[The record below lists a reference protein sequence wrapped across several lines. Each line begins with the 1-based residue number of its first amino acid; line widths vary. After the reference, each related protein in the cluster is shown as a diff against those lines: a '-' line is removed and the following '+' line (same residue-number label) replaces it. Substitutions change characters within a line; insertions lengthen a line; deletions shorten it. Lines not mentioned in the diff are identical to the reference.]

1 MGSNEMA
8 EQETAPDNDYLTSQ
22 PTGELRW
29 VRTGQRVQVDGPL
42 VVYTDHGTGTGYRVR
57 LQQRWRVSRWQGD
70 RCVERRDE
78 WRDVPMV
85 VE

>member
-1 MGSNEMA
+1 MA
-8 EQETAPDNDYLTSQ
+8 EYISVASESFSDQ

-29 VRTGQRVQVDGPL
+29 VRAGEASDGPPFTTSL
-42 VVYTDHGTGTGYRVR
+42 WHGAGDQLRITVC
-57 LQQRWRVSRWQGD
+57 LQQRWRVSRWEGD

-85 VE
+85 TE